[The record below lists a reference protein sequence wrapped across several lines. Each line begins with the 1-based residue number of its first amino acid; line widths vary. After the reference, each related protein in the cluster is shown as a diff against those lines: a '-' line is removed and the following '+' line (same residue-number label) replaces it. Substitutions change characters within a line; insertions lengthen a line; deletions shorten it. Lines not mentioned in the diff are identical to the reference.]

1 MDAAIA
7 NGLAAV
13 INFFLSFLQILV
25 FASIIV
31 SWVGADPGNPI
42 VQLIHRSTEP
52 IYRPLRKL
60 TSRIPGPFDFAP
72 LAIIALILFLQQS
85 VVAYLIN
92 YARSRGL

>member
-13 INFFLSFLQILV
+13 INFFLSFVQILV

-31 SWVGADPGNPI
+31 GWVGADANNPI
-42 VQLIHRSTEP
+42 VTMIHRSTEP
-52 IYRPLRKL
+52 IYRPLRRFTRK
-60 TSRIPGPFDFAP
+60 IPGPFDFAP
-72 LAIIALILFLQQS
+72 LVVIAIILFIQQS

-92 YARSRGL
+92 YARTRGL